1 MFYSSRR
8 FKGEEACAMG
18 LADVLVPQ
26 DEVRFAAQALAA
38 EIAQNAP
45 LAIAETRQT
54 MRGDL
59 AERVRAATDHELEIQ
74 TRLRTTS
81 DFKEGIAAMS
91 ARRVPNFTGE

>member
-1 MFYSSRR
+1 
-8 FKGEEACAMG
+8 MG

-26 DEVRFAAQALAA
+26 NEVRSAAQALAA

-45 LAIAETRQT
+45 LAITETRQT

-74 TRLRTTS
+74 TRLRATS

-91 ARRVPNFTGE
+91 ARRVPNFNGK